1 MAIIPGSSQT
11 GYTDNRFTWDGSQ
24 TNWLLDSV
32 DGSVKAE
39 NRAGGAFVSENGAIL
54 NSALL
59 NKAPF

>member
-32 DGSVKAE
+32 DRSVKAE
-39 NRAGGAFVSENGAIL
+39 NRAGGAFV
-54 NSALL
+54 
-59 NKAPF
+59 